1 MQVKMMVK
9 VSSSLV
15 CISKDNNSKE
25 NSIKKAAVKTA
36 AFLFSLKLELQTR
49 LFERSTITVLHS
61 LPLFT
66 VS

>member
-25 NSIKKAAVKTA
+25 NSIKKAAVFTA